1 MPYVP
6 KWERLSDA
14 VARIMNATGMSKEA
28 AQADICCAIADGAIK
43 IRIKPERRQIDSFH
57 TSNVYDGKD
66 FQIPNKIKTE
76 NLNWER
82 SCPIQPWPV
91 QRGIGLPPGHWYIEW
106 IELFVSDVTRELCST
121 GSQSDAGGHASG
133 TVGTTVTSAPALESS
148 GVGSDAGP
156 QRAAVDQSR
165 RRGARP
171 KKFEQARN
179 AMRNDIQQG
188 RLTVSKLHDM
198 LEKELS
204 ARYSISRDTARKA
217 RNAVLLEF
225 DGN

>member
-66 FQIPNKIKTE
+66 FHIPNKIKTE

-91 QRGIGLPPGHWYIEW
+91 QRGIGLPPGLWYIEW

-188 RLTVSKLHDM
+188 RLTVSQLEDM